1 MYLRKDLRNK
11 SEGVEINPFLMILKI
26 SVSNLC
32 FFYES
37 LWSKFSFFSLAVIF
51 SKFLDGIKEKAPK
64 HQTR

>member
-1 MYLRKDLRNK
+1 MIHALKCQKFDYFK
-11 SEGVEINPFLMILKI
+11 ILKI
-26 SVSNLC
+26 FKSSIRKMTSC

-37 LWSKFSFFSLAVIF
+37 LWSIFSFFSLAVIF